1 MATPGS
7 GKRSLSTRAVH
18 AGEIRWRGALTTP
31 IVQTS
36 TYRFDDMEQ
45 VQQYGRGEVK
55 HYEYGRYGN
64 PTREAAETKL
74 ADLEGAEDCTLV
86 DCGMRAVSV
95 TILTLAGA
103 GKHIV
108 LTDDAYKK
116 TLQMTDTVLRRFGI
130 ESSIVPMGDYDA
142 MERAVQDNTV
152 LILSESPTNPYL
164 NVADVERVAQI
175 GRRHR
180 VTTAIDATFASPYN
194 QRPLEWGIDLVIQ
207 SGTKFL
213 SGHNDVLIGAVAG
226 AARLLTRIRD
236 YQGTTGGIPD
246 PNACYLL
253 LRGMKTLAVRV
264 ERHNRN
270 AMAVAQFLEQHPK
283 IKKVYYPGLPSH
295 AHYELAKR
303 QMDGYGGVVTFDVDG
318 DLQRTLRFIDCLEL
332 CLIAPSLGSPE
343 TLVTHPATVSY
354 YKETPEHRRRLGITD
369 ELVRLAVGLED
380 VEDIIADLDQA
391 LAKV

>member
-1 MATPGS
+1 MTTPRHTR
-7 GKRSLSTRAVH
+7 KSLSTRAVH

-31 IVQTS
+31 IAQTS
-36 TYRFDDMEQ
+36 TYLFKNMDEVVD
-45 VQQYGRGEVK
+45 YGTGKTE

-64 PTREAAETKL
+64 PTREAAEAKL
-74 ADLEGAEDCTLV
+74 CALEGAEACCLV

-95 TILTLAGA
+95 TILTLASA
-103 GKHIV
+103 GQHIV

-130 ESSIVPMGDYDA
+130 ESSVVPMGDYDA
-142 MERAVQDNTV
+142 MEQAVRDNTV

-164 NVADVERVAQI
+164 NIADVERVADI
-175 GRRHR
+175 GRRHH

-194 QRPLEWGIDLVIQ
+194 QRPLEWGIDLVIH

-213 SGHNDVLIGAVAG
+213 SGHNDVLTGAVLG
-226 AARLLTRIRD
+226 SGRLLTRIRD
-236 YQGTTGGIPD
+236 YQGTTGGVPD
-246 PNACYLL
+246 PNACYLM
-253 LRGMKTLAVRV
+253 LRGMKTLAVRM
-264 ERHNRN
+264 ERHNQN
-270 AMAVAQFLEQHPK
+270 AMAVAQHLEAHPK
-283 IKKVYYPGLPSH
+283 VKKVYYPGLPSH
-295 AHYELAKR
+295 PHHDVAKR
-303 QMDGYGGVVTFDVDG
+303 QMDGYGGVVTFDVAG
-318 DLQRTLRFIDCLEL
+318 DLTQTLRFIDHLEL

-354 YKETPEHRRRLGITD
+354 YKETPEQRQRLGITD

-391 LAKV
+391 LAKI